1 MGVSQHTDHRD
12 YLILEMK
19 ILQILLPLFLIVA
32 CSGISLNSISN
43 EDVMEAEVEVRIV
56 KRQVDEEDDGN
67 SESEE
72 SDESEESE
80 ESDELDEN
88 GRIVKREAEEEGEE
102 NSSEES
108 DEEDSSEESAESVEN
123 EK

>member
-1 MGVSQHTDHRD
+1 MGVSQHIDHRD
-12 YLILEMK
+12 HLTLEMK
-19 ILQILLPLFLIVA
+19 ILQMLPPLFLIFA
-32 CSGISLNSISN
+32 CSGFSLNSISN

-56 KRQVDEEDDGN
+56 KREVDEEDDEN

-80 ESDELDEN
+80 ESDESDGS
-88 GRIVKREAEEEGEE
+88 GRIVKREAEEEGENDSSEESNEE

-108 DEEDSSEESAESVEN
+108 AE
-123 EK
+123 

>member
-32 CSGISLNSISN
+32 CSGFSLNSISN

-72 SDESEESE
+72 SDESEE
-80 ESDELDEN
+80 N

-123 EK
+123 E